1 MKKFLI
7 LLLVLIVV
15 GGVAVVTCPDRQAHK
30 DAMMSVVNEI
40 INEEITPEKNGEG
53 MAVLGAALGSSIVE
67 YALDKHLSVKN
78 HFVYSE
84 GFLMRSSGPER
95 LSVGVFGHV
104 FTFSKDDLDKLLEE
118 VQ

>member
-7 LLLVLIVV
+7 LLLILVAI
-15 GGVAVVTCPDRQAHK
+15 GAVAVVTCPDRLAHK
-30 DAMMSVVNEI
+30 DAVMSVVNEK

-53 MAVLGAALGSSIVE
+53 LAVFGSALSSSIIE
-67 YALDKHLSVKN
+67 YALDKHLTVKN

-84 GFLMRSSGPER
+84 GFLMRDGSSER

-104 FTFSKDDLDKLLEE
+104 FTFSKEDLDRMLDGMK
-118 VQ
+118 